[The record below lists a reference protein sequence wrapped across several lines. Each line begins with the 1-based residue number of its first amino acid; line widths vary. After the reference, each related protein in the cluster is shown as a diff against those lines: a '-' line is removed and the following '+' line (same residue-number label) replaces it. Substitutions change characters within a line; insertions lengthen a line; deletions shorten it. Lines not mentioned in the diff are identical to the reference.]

1 MRRLRGAGALRVVG
15 RTPSF
20 GTPGL
25 LALFLILAAT
35 AIASAPAAAQSGMR
49 SAEARLLR
57 EAAARESRGD
67 YAGAADALRRLLADS
82 PESSGGIFALERVL
96 RAQGQ
101 VVELLPAIDA
111 YLAVDPDSPGVRS
124 LALRVL
130 TDVDS
135 LDAVRRHAE
144 SWIEGDPQ
152 GAVAYREIARVY
164 QDAFGPREAMEVLR
178 RGRAA
183 VGADDAFALEIGDLL
198 VAADDRQGGAAEWAA
213 AVGDDGGQ
221 TAAISRRLAD
231 LPEGRREVGRLV
243 VEELAES
250 DGLPKRTAA
259 ARLALD
265 LGLSQRADELVREVA
280 EAMDSRARSSFLAD
294 AARRA
299 REKGM
304 VALASWAYDELGDEA
319 QSPAERRQF
328 DQRIVDVALSSGDT
342 ATALEAQWRLV
353 ESYSP
358 RSVDRRRATA
368 RAIEL
373 EGGQADP
380 DRLTDLLTDF
390 RQRFENA
397 PELDGLAATVAAAL
411 HARGDE
417 AGAEA
422 VLDGVNGPRSSL
434 ERGYLLLGRGELEE
448 GRTALLLAL
457 TGLPPSDATGVI
469 QFTGLLGRISPE
481 GAEALAAA
489 GVRARRGEAEEAA
502 MGLAAVVG
510 GLPAEERAPLLGEAG
525 RMAAQGGADEAAA
538 AIRSRLV
545 EDHPGAVES
554 AEAALEL
561 ARHHARTDGGVDE
574 AIRLLED
581 LIARRPNAAVVPD
594 ARLELQRLRSRGS
607 R

>member
-1 MRRLRGAGALRVVG
+1 MRGLAAAT
-15 RTPSF
+15 TPW
-20 GTPGL
+20 
-25 LALFLILAAT
+25 LFLVAVTMSLAPQ
-35 AIASAPAAAQSGMR
+35 PAAGQSGVR

-67 YAGAADALRRLLADS
+67 YAGAADALRRLLAES

-101 VVELLPAIDA
+101 LVELLPPIEA

-124 LALRVL
+124 LGLRVL

-135 LDAVRRHAE
+135 LDAMRRQAE
-144 SWIEGDPQ
+144 AWIDRDPRE
-152 GAVAYREIARVY
+152 AVAYREIARVY
-164 QDAFGPREAMEVLR
+164 EDAFGPEDAMAVLR
-178 RGRAA
+178 RGRDG
-183 VGADDAFALEIGDLL
+183 VGSDDAFALEIGDLL
-198 VAADDRQGGAAEWAA
+198 VAAGDRTGGAVEWAA

-221 TAAISRRLAD
+221 TAAISRRLSD
-231 LPEGRREVGRLV
+231 LSEGRREVGRLV
-243 VEELAES
+243 VAELAES
-250 DGLPKRTAA
+250 DRLPRRTAA

-265 LGLSQRADELVREVA
+265 LGLSQRADELVRSVA
-280 EAMDSRARSSFLAD
+280 RAMDGRARSSFLAD

-328 DQRIVDVALSSGDT
+328 DQRIVDVALASGDT
-342 ATALEAQWRLV
+342 TTALEAQWRLV

-373 EGGQADP
+373 EGGHADP
-380 DRLTDLLTDF
+380 GRLTDLLAEF

-422 VLDGVNGPRSSL
+422 VLEGVNGPRSSL

-448 GRTALLLAL
+448 GRTSLLLAL

-469 QFTGLLGRISPE
+469 QFTGLLGRISAE

-489 GVRARRGEAEEAA
+489 SVRARRGEAAEAA
-502 MGLAAVVG
+502 MELAEAVRS
-510 GLPAEERAPLLGEAG
+510 LPSEESAPLLAEAG
-525 RMAAQGGADEAAA
+525 RIAAAGGADEVAA

-561 ARHHARTDGGVDE
+561 ARHHATKDGGVDE

>member
-1 MRRLRGAGALRVVG
+1 MRAAVVPFILALGGALA
-15 RTPSF
+15 SLA
-20 GTPGL
+20 L
-25 LALFLILAAT
+25 LAPPLD
-35 AIASAPAAAQSGMR
+35 AQSGMR
-49 SAEARLLR
+49 RHEARLVR

-96 RAQGQ
+96 RAQGE
-101 VVELLPAIDA
+101 VVELLPALDA

-124 LALRVL
+124 LTLRVL

-135 LDAVRRHAE
+135 LDAVRRQAE
-144 SWIEGDPQ
+144 SWIERDPT

-164 QDAFGPREAMEVLR
+164 EDAFGPEEAMAVLR
-178 RGRAA
+178 RGRQA
-183 VGADDAFALEIGDLL
+183 VGTDDAFALEIGDLL
-198 VAADDRQGGAAEWAA
+198 VAADDRAGGAAEWAA

-221 TAAISRRLAD
+221 TAAISRRLTD
-231 LPEGRREVGRLV
+231 LGEGRREVGRLV
-243 VEELAES
+243 VEALAES
-250 DGLPKRTAA
+250 DHLPRRTAA

-265 LGLSQRADELVREVA
+265 LGLSQRADALVRDVA
-280 EAMDSRARSSFLAD
+280 ERMDGRARSSFLAD

-319 QSPAERRQF
+319 QSPAERPQF
-328 DQRIVDVALSSGDT
+328 DPRIVDVALASGDT

-373 EGGQADP
+373 EGGHADP
-380 DRLTDLLTDF
+380 DRLTRLLTDF

-397 PELDGLAATVAAAL
+397 PELDGLAATVAGAL

-422 VLDGVNGPRSSL
+422 VLEGVSGPRSSL
-434 ERGYLLLGRGELEE
+434 ERGYLLLGRGEVEE
-448 GRTALLLAL
+448 GRTTLLLAL
-457 TGLPPSDATGVI
+457 TGLPPADATGVI

-489 GVRARRGEAEEAA
+489 GVRAHREEAA
-502 MGLAAVVG
+502 MELAAAVCD
-510 GLPAEERAPLLGEAG
+510 LPVEEKPALLAEAG
-525 RMAAQGGADEAAA
+525 RMAATSGADQAAA
-538 AIRSRLV
+538 AIRTRLL

-561 ARHHARTDGGVDE
+561 ARHHARSDEGVDE

-594 ARLELQRLRSRGS
+594 ARLELQRLRSRG
-607 R
+607 

>member
-1 MRRLRGAGALRVVG
+1 MRGASSAR
-15 RTPSF
+15 
-20 GTPGL
+20 GL
-25 LALFLILAAT
+25 LLAVSALAA
-35 AIASAPAAAQSGMR
+35 IAFVSPPAAAQSGMR
-49 SAEARLLR
+49 SNEARLLR

-67 YAGAADALRRLLADS
+67 YEGAADALRRLLAEK
-82 PESSGGIFALERVL
+82 PESSGGVFALERVL

-101 VVELLPAIDA
+101 VVELLPAIEG
-111 YLAVDPDSPGVRS
+111 YLAVDPDNPGIHA
-124 LALRVL
+124 LALTVF

-144 SWIEGDPQ
+144 SWIERDP
-152 GAVAYREIARVY
+152 GSSVAYREIARIY
-164 QDAFGPREAMEVLR
+164 QDAFGPEESMAVLR
-178 RGRAA
+178 RGRTAL
-183 VGADDAFALEIGDLL
+183 GSDDAFALEIGDLL
-198 VAADDRQGGAAEWAA
+198 VAADDRAGGATEWAA

-221 TAAISRRLAD
+221 TAAISRRLTD
-231 LPEGRREVGRLV
+231 LTEGRREVGRLV

-250 DGLPKRTAA
+250 DLLPRRTAA

-265 LGLSQRADELVREVA
+265 LGLSQRADALVRDVA
-280 EAMDSRARSSFLAD
+280 ERMDGRARSSFLAD

-328 DQRIVDVALSSGDT
+328 DQRIVDVAMASGDT
-342 ATALEAQWRLV
+342 TTALEAQWRLV

-373 EGGQADP
+373 EGGRAEP
-380 DRLTDLLTDF
+380 DRLTGLLSDF

-422 VLDGVNGPRSSL
+422 VLEGVSGPRSSL
-434 ERGYLLLGRGELEE
+434 ERGYLLLGRGELEA

-481 GAEALAAA
+481 GAEALASA
-489 GVRARRGEAEEAA
+489 GVRARRGEAAGAA
-502 MGLAAVVG
+502 MALAAEVG
-510 GLPAEERAPLLGEAG
+510 SLPAEERAPLLGEAA
-525 RMAAQGGADEAAA
+525 RLAAGGGAVEEAA
-538 AIRSRLV
+538 AIRTRIV
-545 EDHPGAVES
+545 EDHPGSVES

-561 ARHHARTDGGVDE
+561 ARHHARMDGGVDE

-581 LIARRPNAAVVPD
+581 LIAKRPNAAVVPD
-594 ARLELQRLRSRGS
+594 ARLELQRLRGRGD